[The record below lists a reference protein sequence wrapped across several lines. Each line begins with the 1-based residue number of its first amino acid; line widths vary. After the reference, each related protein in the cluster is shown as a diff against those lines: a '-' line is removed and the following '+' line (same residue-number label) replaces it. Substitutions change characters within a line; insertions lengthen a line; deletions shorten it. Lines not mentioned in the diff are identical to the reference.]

1 MTRSNWINGGLG
13 WSLGIKNII
22 PPCLK
27 NANLFKLCS
36 ANFNLLTCDYDKM
49 KNLILF
55 GIYNIDVKQNDNFIK
70 LFPSDSYKY
79 SNRLI

>member
-1 MTRSNWINGGLG
+1 
-13 WSLGIKNII
+13 
-22 PPCLK
+22 
-27 NANLFKLCS
+27 
-36 ANFNLLTCDYDKM
+36 M